1 MLPYTADE
9 IGFSVVFFGNRFV
22 DAREIILIDLVL
34 AGYMLKAGG
43 KEVQMTWDNERGRYD
58 LAGKGLT
65 KRRFRALLKGYLRKG

>member
-1 MLPYTADE
+1 M
-9 IGFSVVFFGNRFV
+9 
-22 DAREIILIDLVL
+22 LIDLVL